1 MNPAPGTLEIEPD
14 MRLDLAEML
23 ETYEKEIIERVM
35 EQEVKLNDVAARLD
49 ISPQKLQ
56 YRLKKLGISHKKF

>member
-1 MNPAPGTLEIEPD
+1 